1 MWASQLIGP
10 FCLELRERLSCVK
23 SSTSW
28 LVIKQAVCF
37 SSAMARRH
45 SSVFVAMRALPLIEF
60 MTSSPGALSAS
71 IRKRRASSSAFMAS
85 NGRLAVRS
93 WFNRIVFDGGMLT
106 VAS

>member
-10 FCLELRERLSCVK
+10 LCLELRERLSCVK

-37 SSAMARRH
+37 SSAMARRLFCFCRYAGFAIDRIH
-45 SSVFVAMRALPLIEF
+45 DQFAGGAQCFNSQKTGVVFC
-60 MTSSPGALSAS
+60 
-71 IRKRRASSSAFMAS
+71 MAS